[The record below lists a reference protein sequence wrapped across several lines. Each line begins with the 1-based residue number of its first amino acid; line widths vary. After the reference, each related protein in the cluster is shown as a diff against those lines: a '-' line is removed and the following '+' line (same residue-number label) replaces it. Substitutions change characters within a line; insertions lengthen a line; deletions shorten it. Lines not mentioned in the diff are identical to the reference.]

1 MGGVFCFFRL
11 VVLEVPSDEVGGG
24 SQDAVVVVVLD
35 VEEELAVT
43 RGIKLRDV
51 VSPSI
56 LKEEATDDWVEEVVG
71 GFRFENA

>member
-1 MGGVFCFFRL
+1 M
-11 VVLEVPSDEVGGG
+11 
-24 SQDAVVVVVLD
+24 VVVELD
-35 VEEELAVT
+35 VKEKLAVT

-56 LKEEATDDWVEEVVG
+56 LKEEATDDWVEKVVG